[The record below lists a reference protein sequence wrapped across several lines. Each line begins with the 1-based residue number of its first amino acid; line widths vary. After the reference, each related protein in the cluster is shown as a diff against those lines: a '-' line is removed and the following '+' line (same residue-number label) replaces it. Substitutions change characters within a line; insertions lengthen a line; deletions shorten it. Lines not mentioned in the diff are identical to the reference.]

1 MPLPETPKP
10 KPKLSLPPVQSWQTA
25 EEKMHL
31 LQEELIKLN
40 AQLEYL
46 RLMLKLRR

>member
-1 MPLPETPKP
+1 MSQPDTPNP
-10 KPKLSLPPVQSWQTA
+10 KPKLTLPSVQSWLTA

-31 LQEELIKLN
+31 LHEELIKLN